1 LTWHSHTRNI
11 SNFRNT
17 IRNILVNLCP
27 AHSEWRAIWHLI
39 YVNKMAQR
47 PKRTLCQP
55 IRFAEEYS
63 DYIPRPLSK
72 MLQKVCKGNLYE
84 IEVQEVDRDR
94 NLVQGI
100 QQEIWWVETLRWRV
114 GIFPF
119 YKTRDYA
126 STVRGVTEWMS
137 RVV

>member
-1 LTWHSHTRNI
+1 
-11 SNFRNT
+11 
-17 IRNILVNLCP
+17 
-27 AHSEWRAIWHLI
+27 
-39 YVNKMAQR
+39 MAQR

-100 QQEIWWVETLRWRV
+100 QQEI
-114 GIFPF
+114 
-119 YKTRDYA
+119 
-126 STVRGVTEWMS
+126 
-137 RVV
+137 